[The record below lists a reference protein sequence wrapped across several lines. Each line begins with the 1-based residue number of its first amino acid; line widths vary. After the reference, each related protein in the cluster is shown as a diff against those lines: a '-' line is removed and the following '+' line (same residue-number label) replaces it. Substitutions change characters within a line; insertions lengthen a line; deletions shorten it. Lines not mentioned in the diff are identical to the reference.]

1 MEGSEQQ
8 IDILIPGNYSLSRVL
23 PQIYSVNPDPIKS
36 HIMTLVSILANCENS
51 EKLAL
56 LNTFGHVAKDNPAVS
71 IHVYLH
77 EWKHYCH
84 LITYFNLVDTIN
96 YAINLY
102 CSQLLEPS
110 IPQLCEGLIS
120 SATAP
125 ATLQVLFNMA
135 LTRPTPLA
143 DYTDHLMATAD
154 NFPKTALLSIQVM
167 SAIAKAK
174 QVGPEKVFAIYHCPY
189 DL

>member
-1 MEGSEQQ
+1 MVN
-8 IDILIPGNYSLSRVL
+8 IL
-23 PQIYSVNPDPIKS
+23 
-36 HIMTLVSILANCENS
+36 H
-51 EKLAL
+51 
-56 LNTFGHVAKDNPAVS
+56 
-71 IHVYLH
+71 
-77 EWKHYCH
+77 
-84 LITYFNLVDTIN
+84 DTIIV
-96 YAINLY
+96 YGF
-102 CSQLLEPS
+102 QLLEPS

-120 SATAP
+120 PATAP

-174 QVGPEKVFAIYHCPY
+174 QVH
-189 DL
+189 L